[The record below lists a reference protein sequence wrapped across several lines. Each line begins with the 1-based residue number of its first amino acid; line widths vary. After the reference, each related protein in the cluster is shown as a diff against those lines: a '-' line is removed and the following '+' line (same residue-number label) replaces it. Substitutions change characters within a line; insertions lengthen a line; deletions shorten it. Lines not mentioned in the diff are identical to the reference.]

1 MCIRDSDRLKDV
13 ISGAP
18 LQEAFRSA
26 DDVLMKGV
34 QGISDIITC
43 PGLVNVD
50 FADVR
55 SVMTEAGTAL
65 LGIGLGSGRS
75 RALEAAQ
82 AAINS
87 PLLEAA
93 RIDGAKGCVIN
104 ITGGKDMTLEDMTS
118 ASEVISDVVDPEAN
132 IIVGTVVDEK
142 LEGEIQVTVIATGF
156 DSNQI
161 YSNDRNRARLS
172 PQSLYEQSEQKEAGA
187 SIPEFLRLRQ
197 NR

>member
-1 MCIRDSDRLKDV
+1 
-13 ISGAP
+13 
-18 LQEAFRSA
+18 
-26 DDVLMKGV
+26 MKGV

-161 YSNDRNRARLS
+161 YSNDRNRSRLS
-172 PQSLYEQSEQKEAGA
+172 STQSLYEQSEVKQAGA
-187 SIPEFLRLRQ
+187 AIPEFLRLRQ

>member
-1 MCIRDSDRLKDV
+1 
-13 ISGAP
+13 
-18 LQEAFRSA
+18 
-26 DDVLMKGV
+26 MKGV

-161 YSNDRNRARLS
+161 YSNERNRARLS
-172 PQSLYEQSEQKEAGA
+172 PKSLYEQPEEREAGA